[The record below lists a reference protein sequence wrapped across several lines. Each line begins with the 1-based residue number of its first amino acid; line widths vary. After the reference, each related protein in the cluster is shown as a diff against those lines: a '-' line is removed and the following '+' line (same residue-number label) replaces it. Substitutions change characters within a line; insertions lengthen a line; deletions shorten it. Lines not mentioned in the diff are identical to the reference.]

1 MSENVYLHLV
11 FYYGGVIGSGLA
23 VILTLS
29 VIVVYLMNKK
39 LGKTGVFVLTLACL
53 IFAGSCVMWW
63 RGAVS
68 EQREEMDRVAED
80 IVELV
85 KVERIMRENINT
97 LKNMDLSDTE
107 LLRQQIQSVDAY
119 SYRMYLIIGSM
130 EENFGLEE
138 TYE

>member
-1 MSENVYLHLV
+1 MSENVYLHMV

-29 VIVVYLMNKK
+29 VIAVYLLNKT
-39 LGKTGVFVLTLACL
+39 LGKTGVFVLTLASL
-53 IFAGSCVMWW
+53 LFAGSCVMWW

-68 EQREEMDRVAED
+68 QQREEMDLVAEN

-85 KVERIMRENINT
+85 KMERIMREKINT
-97 LKNMDLSDTE
+97 LKKMDLSDTE
-107 LLRQQIQSVDAY
+107 LFRQQIQSLDA
-119 SYRMYLIIGSM
+119 SRYRVYLIVGSM